1 MIHSIRLAT
10 KASVLALLLLTTIG
24 VAAQTPSPTP
34 VNPATQPP
42 GGEPSPTP
50 PPTAPPGTQQ
60 QPITAPPGV
69 TTMPSPQPAA
79 TDTPMQEPRQPN
91 FPNVQAQ
98 PVPPLPDL
106 TRIGIVSSN
115 IMTLSLN
122 DAIRKALQ
130 NNNDIE
136 IARDDVKIAEYGLQ
150 SLYGFYD
157 PVFSVTPTY
166 DKRINPVTSIF
177 AGGTASGTVS
187 TTTYSLSPTLS
198 KNFGTGGGSYTV
210 GFANSKTVTSATSS
224 TLNPFYSSNLSLSFN
239 QPLWRNRSID
249 ATRHSIRIQK
259 KFIEQSDSDFRA
271 RTISIISQ
279 VQAAYW
285 NLVFALRNQQNQLES
300 LNVSRQ
306 NMRIIEAQIEAG
318 AKAPLDRAQVQ
329 TDIAS
334 RETNLFIATQNVSV
348 AENTLKQLML
358 HGPEAP
364 EWTAQITPTDS
375 PVLDLAPVNLQL
387 ALDEAHKNR
396 PEIKRLNLQKEI
408 NGLDI
413 QYYNNQTKPQI
424 NLTGTVAT
432 TGLAGTPTGL
442 GSTTAPLIS
451 GNPNTNPSAF
461 LLNQI
466 QDIQTRAGFPVAT
479 VPTVTTTGVTVI
491 PKYVGGYGQD
501 ISNLFG
507 FDTRNVNFGVAISF
521 PFKNRT
527 AEANLATA
535 RIQRDQL
542 EASFRSQDQAIEMD
556 VRNAAQAVDT
566 ARRRVIASK
575 AARESAEQQLAGE
588 EKLYEVGR
596 STTFLLLERQNSLT
610 AARTDELQAQ
620 TDYNKALADLQRATG
635 STLRVNNVDMQTP
648 TTK

>member
-10 KASVLALLLLTTIG
+10 KASVLALLLLVTIG
-24 VAAQTPSPTP
+24 VAAQTPTPTP

-50 PPTAPPGTQQ
+50 PPTAPPGTQT
-60 QPITAPPGV
+60 QPITAPPGANV
-69 TTMPSPQPAA
+69 MPTPQPAP
-79 TDTPMQEPRQPN
+79 TETPGQEPREPN
-91 FPNVQAQ
+91 FPSVQAQ

-115 IMTLSLN
+115 IMTLSLT

-130 NNNDIE
+130 DNNDIE

-150 SLYGFYD
+150 SLYGVYD

-166 DKRINPVTSIF
+166 DKRISPVTSIF

-198 KNFGTGGGSYTV
+198 KNFSTGGGNYTL

-224 TLNPFYSSNLSLSFN
+224 TLNPFYSSNLSLSFT

-249 ATRHSIRIQK
+249 ANRHSIRIQK

-375 PVLDLAPVNLQL
+375 PVLDLAPVNLPL
-387 ALDEAHKNR
+387 ALEEGHKNR
-396 PEIKRLNLQKEI
+396 PEIRRLNLQKEI
-408 NGLDI
+408 NTLDL
-413 QYYNNQTKPQI
+413 QYFDNQTKPQI

-432 TGLAGTPTGL
+432 TGLAGTNILPACPPPTAGAPCV
-442 GSTTAPLIS
+442 TA
-451 GNPNTNPSAF
+451 
-461 LLNQI
+461 
-466 QDIQTRAGFPVAT
+466 
-479 VPTVTTTGVTVI
+479 
-491 PKYVGGYGQD
+491 KYIGGYGQD
-501 ISNLFG
+501 LSNLFSG
-507 FDTRNVNFGVAISF
+507 TTRNVNFGVSISF

-535 RIQRDQL
+535 RVQREQL

-610 AARTDELQAQ
+610 AARTDELAAQ

-635 STLRVNNVDMQTP
+635 STLRVNNVVVQTP